1 MENESHILIKL
12 LPLLN
17 FKHLFPMGDEVNMCN
32 LWFSSRNELLFLSRH
47 PQKNV
52 FKWKLDESEYK
63 LYVAEEKAGLHNE

>member
-1 MENESHILIKL
+1 
-12 LPLLN
+12 
-17 FKHLFPMGDEVNMCN
+17 MGDEVNMCN